1 MPNRYSGKHGLG
13 DMVGF
18 LLMVFSKK
26 FVGDWYLTT
35 QRVPSD
41 TCLPVRKSYVNFI
54 VKRLYICEKY
64 QKQGFCYHLRQ
75 G

>member
-26 FVGDWYLTT
+26 FVGDWYLTPRGYQVT
-35 QRVPSD
+35 LACQ
-41 TCLPVRKSYVNFI
+41 FI
-54 VKRLYICEKY
+54 NLMLISSLS
-64 QKQGFCYHLRQ
+64 GFTYAKNIKNRDFATI
-75 G
+75 